1 MSKNRELLRP
11 FDLEAAKRGEP
22 ICWSHLDWNVVFIG
36 AATDGQVAYEC
47 DGDVGFSRYPEDSF
61 RMKPLCWVEDRPVYK
76 DDVLWNKLCPKY
88 RYDAIPPNPAKVR
101 IMEKVRELFNPE
113 AEREMRYLCLIL
125 QYDIPRQIEFEYCE
139 QALRELRAEITM
151 WVKPGFPGAAIE
163 CSIDPE
169 DELPRWEA
177 EKRGDEI
184 RRLMIDALIAK
195 YSGLEYE
202 FPDISKW
209 SVQ

>member
-88 RYDAIPPNPAKVR
+88 RYDAIRFEDGR
-101 IMEKVRELFNPE
+101 IYSSENETWS
-113 AEREMRYLCLIL
+113 
-125 QYDIPRQIEFEYCE
+125 YCE
-139 QALRELRAEITM
+139 LIENLTWEEPKIALCRVEGRP
-151 WVKPGFPGAAIE
+151 VYK
-163 CSIDPE
+163 
-169 DELPRWEA
+169 
-177 EKRGDEI
+177 GDV
-184 RRLMIDALIAK
+184 LF
-195 YSGLEYE
+195 S
-202 FPDISKW
+202 
-209 SVQ
+209 